1 MVTKSKIEIE
11 NVSVTA
17 DSGKSMKSFRSSN
30 DLEELVRYVHENG
43 LRREVHMAIDY
54 VTKTL
59 KPKKKTRTRKSKTVQ

>member
-1 MVTKSKIEIE
+1 MVSKSKIEIE
-11 NVSVTA
+11 NVSVTT

-30 DLEELVRYVHENG
+30 ELEELVRYVHENG

-59 KPKKKTRTRKSKTVQ
+59 KPKKKTRARKAKTLQ